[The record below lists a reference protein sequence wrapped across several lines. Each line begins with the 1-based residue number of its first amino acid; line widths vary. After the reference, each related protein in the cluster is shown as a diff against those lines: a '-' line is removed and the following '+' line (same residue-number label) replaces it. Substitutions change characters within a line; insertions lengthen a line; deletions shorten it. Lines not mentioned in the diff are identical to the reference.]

1 MILTSYF
8 FVFVDFN
15 GFYETLSMFSIHLKK
30 RNRKKSTINHIAI
43 GDSSYSL
50 LDTHASRSVLW
61 IWRYLSVCL
70 SVCLY
75 VCMYVCMYVHLQPKT
90 AESGYQ
96 FFVIA
101 HLTLVGQCPMKS
113 LLSVSVGLSVHLSCP
128 LSVCP
133 SICHQ
138 IFSRED
144 H

>member
-1 MILTSYF
+1 MRPWVCFPYIW
-8 FVFVDFN
+8 
-15 GFYETLSMFSIHLKK
+15 KK
-30 RNRKKSTINHIAI
+30 GTEKKSTINHIAI

-61 IWRYLSVCL
+61 IWHYL

-75 VCMYVCMYVHLQPKT
+75 VHLQPKI

-113 LLSVSVGLSVHLSCP
+113 LLSVSARPSVLPSVSLSIHLSP
-128 LSVCP
+128 NFLKRRSL
-133 SICHQ
+133 
-138 IFSRED
+138 IFSVIAYD
-144 H
+144 DCWPWYLVTDKANFF